1 MPALFV
7 IPLLAGGGGLIA
19 GLSLSDGIGQL
30 IKLVLIL
37 VAAFIG
43 AKVTGVL

>member
-1 MPALFV
+1 MPAPLA
-7 IPLLAGGGGLIA
+7 IPLIAGGGGLVA
-19 GLSLSDGIGQL
+19 GLSLSDGISQL